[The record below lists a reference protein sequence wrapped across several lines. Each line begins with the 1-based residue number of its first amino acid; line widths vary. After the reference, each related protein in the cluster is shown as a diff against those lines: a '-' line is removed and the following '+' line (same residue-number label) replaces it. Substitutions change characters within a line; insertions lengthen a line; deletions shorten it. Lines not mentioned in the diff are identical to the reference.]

1 MRGYLAALSMAG
13 GLALSPAALAESPV
27 VIELFTSQGCS
38 SCPPADEMVR
48 NLSTR
53 DDVIALGLHVDY
65 WDYIGWADSFAQP
78 GFTKRQKS
86 YAAAVGERMVYT
98 PQFVVG
104 GVERIVGA
112 KPMKVMQAVMDRAE
126 APERAS
132 VSVMRE
138 GQTLRIKAERLD
150 GGAVPVMVQL
160 VRFRPQAEVEIEHGE
175 NAGQRLVYANIVT
188 SWSLLVRW
196 TGNEALDITAPFD
209 GELPGAVIVQEEG
222 PGAILAAARLPS
234 P

>member
-13 GLALSPAALAESPV
+13 CLALSPALAESPV
-27 VIELFTSQGCS
+27 VVELFTSQGCS

-48 NLSTR
+48 NLAQR

-78 GFTKRQKS
+78 GFTKRQKR
-86 YAAAVGERMVYT
+86 YASAVGERMVYT

-126 APERAS
+126 APERITLS
-132 VSVMRE
+132 VARE
-138 GQTLRIKAERLD
+138 GETLRIRAQRRD
-150 GGAVPVMVQL
+150 ARAVPVMVQL
-160 VRFRPQAEVEIEHGE
+160 VRYRPEASVAIERGE

-188 SWSLLVRW
+188 SWEMLVRW
-196 TGNEALDITAPFD
+196 TGEEALEITAPLD

-222 PGAILAAARLPS
+222 PGAILAAARLP
-234 P
+234 